1 MSEYVPAGPTL
12 AAEGVRV
19 GYRDRVVLD
28 DLTVHIPAGSLTM
41 IIGPNGCG
49 KSTLLHTFAR
59 LLTPAAGRVLLHGR
73 PVGEFG
79 AKEFARQLSLLPQS
93 AIVPSGVRVAAMVG
107 RGRYPYQ
114 RLLHQWS
121 DDDTR
126 AVERAMAATG
136 TAGMADAMIDE
147 LSGGQRQR
155 VWLAMLLAQETGVML
170 LDEPTSYLDIANQY
184 ELLELLRTQH
194 DEGKTQVVVLHD
206 LAQAARYASHLIVL
220 DQGRVVATGTP
231 HEIITEDLL
240 REVFAL
246 PAMVAPD
253 PISGTPAVY
262 PLDPR
267 APRS

>member
-1 MSEYVPAGPTL
+1 MSDTAHSGPALT
-12 AAEGVRV
+12 AEGVRV
-19 GYRDRVVLD
+19 GYRDKVVLD
-28 DLTVHIPAGSLTM
+28 DLTVHIPEGSLTM

-59 LLTPAAGRVLLHGR
+59 ILTPAAGRVLLGGR
-73 PVGEFG
+73 EVGRFG
-79 AKEFARQLSLLPQS
+79 AKGFARELSLLPQS
-93 AIVPSGVRVAAMVG
+93 AIVPAGVRVSALVG

-121 DDDTR
+121 DADTR
-126 AVERAMAATG
+126 AVERAMTATG
-136 TAGMADAMIDE
+136 VDGFADAMIDE

-155 VWLAMLLAQETGVML
+155 AWLAMLLAQETDVML

-184 ELLELLRTQH
+184 ELLELMRTQH

-206 LAQAARYASHLIVL
+206 LAQAARYASHLIVMEK
-220 DQGRVVATGTP
+220 GRVVATGAP

-240 REVFAL
+240 RDVFHL
-246 PAMVAPD
+246 PALVAPD

-267 APRS
+267 AP

>member
-1 MSEYVPAGPTL
+1 MSDAVLSGPALT
-12 AAEGVRV
+12 AEGVRV
-19 GYRDRVVLD
+19 GYRDKVVLD
-28 DLTVHIPAGSLTM
+28 DLTVHIPEGSLTM

-59 LLTPAAGRVLLHGR
+59 ILTPTAGRVLLGGR
-73 PVGEFG
+73 EVGAFG
-79 AKEFARQLSLLPQS
+79 AKEFARELSLLPQS
-93 AIVPSGVRVAAMVG
+93 AIVPSGVRVSAMVG

-121 DDDTR
+121 DADTR

-136 TAGMADAMIDE
+136 VDGFAGAMIDE

-155 VWLAMLLAQETGVML
+155 VWLAMLLAQETDVML

-184 ELLELLRTQH
+184 ELLELMRTQH

-206 LAQAARYASHLIVL
+206 LAQAARYASHLIVM
-220 DQGRVVATGTP
+220 DAGRVVATGTP

-240 REVFAL
+240 RDVFQL
-246 PAMVAPD
+246 PALVAPD

-267 APRS
+267 DL